1 MAIWYATPLSHP
13 AAEQHAKKRRLQAS
27 LFLVSL
33 PFIAVIG
40 IAGIAAPKALA
51 SGAKSFAGVW
61 FSTFDWF
68 TMLLASGAVLLSLGL
83 AFSPVGKMKL
93 GRADDEPEFSTA
105 SWLSMLFAAGMGTG
119 ILFWGVAEPVTH
131 SLGAPGLEAKT
142 ESGAHYALVLTA
154 LHWGL
159 HAWAIYAIAGLVLA
173 YFCFRHGR
181 PYLPGEPIRCGF
193 RGRWVEPVATS
204 TDFLAILAIVF
215 GVAGSLTMGS
225 LQIQSGLH
233 DLIGVDANSNWVT
246 ACILAAL
253 VAAYMTSAATSLD
266 KGIKWLSNINI
277 ILCLALGLFLLTTG
291 PSLYLLKT
299 FAISLRDYV
308 AALPRLGFQL
318 GPETEGGSW
327 FHAWTITYFLWWIAW
342 APFVG
347 VFIARISKGRT
358 IREFVVGVLFVPT
371 IFSLLWFA
379 TLGGAGLYA
388 ELQGNSGLSQQ
399 VAQDLTLALFTLF
412 ENFPLTNVLSFA
424 AILLVFVF
432 LVTSV
437 DSATFVLG
445 MLTTKGSMNPPT
457 SKKLAWGI
465 TLGILGGALALT
477 RNVDVVKSIAI
488 LGAIPF
494 SVLLLLQ
501 VIGFLRVLIRD
512 LRAAR

>member
-1 MAIWYATPLSHP
+1 MS
-13 AAEQHAKKRRLQAS
+13 RRPKLS
-27 LFLVSL
+27 LFLATL
-33 PFIAVIG
+33 PFIVIIG
-40 IAGIAAPKALA
+40 LAGILAPKALA
-51 SGAKSFAGVW
+51 DGARSFAGAW
-61 FSTFDWF
+61 FRSFDWF
-68 TMLLASGAVLLSLGL
+68 TMLLASGSVVLSLAL
-83 AFSPVGKMKL
+83 AFSRFGRIKL
-93 GRADDEPEFSTA
+93 GRPTDEPEFSTA

-131 SLGAPGLEAKT
+131 YLGAPGLEAKT
-142 ESGAHYALVLTA
+142 ESGAHYALVLTG

-159 HAWAIYAIAGLVLA
+159 HAWAIYAVAGLVLA
-173 YFCFRHGR
+173 YFCFRHNR
-181 PYLPGEPIRCGF
+181 PYLPGDPIRGGF
-193 RGRWVEPVATS
+193 RGAWAKPLAMS
-204 TDFLAILAIVF
+204 ADFLAVLAIVF

-233 DLIGVDANSNWVT
+233 LLVGIDAESNWVT
-246 ACILAAL
+246 AAILACL

-277 ILCLALGLFLLTTG
+277 LLCLALGIFLLCTG

-299 FAISLRDYV
+299 FAVSVGDYL
-308 AALPRLGFQL
+308 AALPRLGTQL
-318 GPETEGGSW
+318 RPHSDGGTW
-327 FHAWTITYFLWWIAW
+327 FHSWTITYFLWWIAW

-358 IREFVVGVLFVPT
+358 IREFVGGVLFVPT

-388 ELQGNSGLSQQ
+388 ELSGKSGLSQQ
-399 VAQDLTLALFTLF
+399 VASDLTLALFSLF
-412 ENFPLTNVLSFA
+412 ENFPLTNLLSFT
-424 AILLVFVF
+424 AILLVFIF

-445 MLTTKGSMNPPT
+445 MLTSKGSMNPPT
-457 SKKLAWGI
+457 RKKLAWGV
-465 TLGILGGALALT
+465 TLGVLGAALTLT

-494 SVLLLLQ
+494 SALLLLQ
-501 VIGFLRVLIRD
+501 IVGFLRVLFRD
-512 LRAAR
+512 ARDAS